1 MGKRQWSHGCQRGA
15 ASKSSASPA
24 SPRHMDVTP
33 LHLSHFPPF
42 HFSLSNWIV
51 NGEEEPLLFSFL
63 SFLSLSLSFLSIF
76 FLLLSFSFIFICG
89 NAVAISLSFD
99 RIRFFFGGGFA
110 FSFFCWKYDG
120 LNYRSADGGFQAIW
134 QRRNATPGCG
144 SADNRLA
151 NSNGDSFWIFAVRI
165 ESFLGWLSCCGAA
178 VSIWQRRID
187 EFP

>member
-63 SFLSLSLSFLSIF
+63 SFLSLSLFSLHFFSSSVFLFHFYMRQRCSHLPVVWSHQVF
-76 FLLLSFSFIFICG
+76 FW
-89 NAVAISLSFD
+89 
-99 RIRFFFGGGFA
+99 GFA